1 MAKILV
7 VEDESIVAL
16 DIQSRLGRMGF
27 EVPVVAAT
35 GPEALIAAESLRPDL
50 VLMDI
55 LLQEGSDGV
64 ETAAIIQDQL
74 DLPVVFLTA
83 HSDEATLNRAKLT
96 GPHGYVLKP
105 FKDREL
111 FTTIE
116 VALTKHQNERRLREG
131 HAELE
136 RRVAERTAELAR
148 VNEELRREIAE
159 RQQAAA
165 ATARLEEQLRQA
177 QKMEAL
183 GRLAGGVAHDFN
195 NMLTIINGYSELLIG
210 QLSVGDPLLAD
221 VAAIREAG
229 ERAAG
234 LTAELLTF
242 GRRQV
247 LDYRVLD
254 LALEVPRTCA
264 MLERL
269 IGEDVELTTAI
280 PPGPHCV
287 KTDPDGLMRI
297 LINLA
302 ANARDA
308 MPQGGHLAIEIDDVE
323 LDEAY
328 ARAHLG
334 AVPGDYVRL
343 RVRDSGCGMSDEVR
357 ARIFEPFFTTK
368 PRGKGSGLGLSVVY
382 GMVSQSGGHV
392 EVVSA
397 PGAGTTVDVHLP
409 RQAPGLPEAPRPT
422 PLPAPK
428 RVLTGAETVL
438 LVEDDDVVR
447 ELAHRILLDHGYQV
461 LEARHGEE
469 ALVVAELHN
478 GPLHLLLTD
487 VVMPHLNGPELAER
501 LRRDRPQLKVLYISG
516 YTDDTVLRYG
526 VERAEVHLLQK
537 PFAPDLLTARVR
549 HVLDQ

>member
-1 MAKILV
+1 MARILV

-27 EVPVVAAT
+27 EVPAVAAT
-35 GPEALIAAESLRPDL
+35 GAEALAAAESLRPDL

-64 ETAAIIQDQL
+64 ETAAILRDRL
-74 DLPVVFLTA
+74 DVPVVFLTA

-111 FTTIE
+111 YTTIE
-116 VALTKHQNERRLREG
+116 VALTKHQNERRLRQG

-136 RRVAERTAELAR
+136 LRVAERTAELAR
-148 VNEELRREIAE
+148 VNEELRRQIGE

-165 ATARLEEQLRQA
+165 VRAQLEDQLRQA

-195 NMLTIINGYSELLIG
+195 NMLTIINGYSELILDR
-210 QLSVGDPLLAD
+210 LPAGDPLLAD
-221 VAAIREAG
+221 VTAIREAG

-234 LTAELLTF
+234 LTAELLAF

-254 LALEVPRTCA
+254 LAVEVPRTCT
-264 MLERL
+264 MVQRL
-269 IGEDVELTTAI
+269 IGEDIELTTAI

-287 KTDPDGLMRI
+287 KTDPEGLVRI

-308 MPQGGHLAIEIDDVE
+308 MPQGGRLEIEVGEVE
-323 LDEAY
+323 LDAAY
-328 ARAHLG
+328 AQTHLE
-334 AVPGDYVRL
+334 AMPGRYVRL
-343 RVRDSGCGMSDEVR
+343 RVRDSGCGMSEEVR
-357 ARIFEPFFTTK
+357 VRIFEPFFTTK
-368 PRGKGSGLGLSVVY
+368 PKGQGSGLGLSVVY
-382 GMVSQSGGHV
+382 GVVNQSGGHV

-397 PGAGTTVDVHLP
+397 PGAGTTVDVYLP
-409 RQAPGLPEAPRPT
+409 RQTPVVPATTKPSTTPEPSRAG
-422 PLPAPK
+422 
-428 RVLTGAETVL
+428 TGAETVL

-447 ELAHRILLDHGYQV
+447 ELARRILLDRGYRV
-461 LEARHGEE
+461 LEARRGEE
-469 ALVVAELHN
+469 ALVVFELHD

-487 VVMPHLNGPELAER
+487 VVMPHMSGRELADL
-501 LRRDRPQLKVLYISG
+501 LRRARPDLKVLYISG

-526 VERAEVHLLQK
+526 VERVGVHLLQK
-537 PFAPDLLTARVR
+537 PFAPEALAAKVR
-549 HVLDQ
+549 LVLDQ